1 MKAMLLAS
9 AKIGKTHGVNGY
21 LRLFSLSGEYSHLK
35 KLTSCSVVTKEGR
48 ELFLDVDSILVS
60 EGMFLIRFCGYES
73 PEKARALSQG
83 ILYIPRDKAPKLKK
97 GEYYVAD
104 LYNMEVLVEGNR
116 VGVVEGTWE
125 GAQALMLSVR
135 TDSDQKVYVVPN
147 LPVYVSSIDVDSNTL
162 VLEAP
167 YLLE

>member
-116 VGVVEGTWE
+116 VGVVEGPWE

-135 TDSDQKVYVVPN
+135 KDSDQKVYVVPN

>member
-21 LRLFSLSGEYSHLK
+21 LRLFSLSGEFSHLK

-116 VGVVEGTWE
+116 VGVVEDTWE

-135 TDSDQKVYVVPN
+135 KDSDQKVYVVPN

>member
-1 MKAMLLAS
+1 M
-9 AKIGKTHGVNGY
+9 
-21 LRLFSLSGEYSHLK
+21 
-35 KLTSCSVVTKEGR
+35 
-48 ELFLDVDSILVS
+48 
-60 EGMFLIRFCGYES
+60 
-73 PEKARALSQG
+73 
-83 ILYIPRDKAPKLKK
+83 
-97 GEYYVAD
+97 AD

-116 VGVVEGTWE
+116 VGVVEDTWE

-135 TDSDQKVYVVPN
+135 KDSDQKVYVVPN

>member
-116 VGVVEGTWE
+116 VGVVEDTWE

-135 TDSDQKVYVVPN
+135 KDNDQKVYVVPN

>member
-125 GAQALMLSVR
+125 GAQALMLIVR
-135 TDSDQKVYVVPN
+135 KDSDQKVYVVPN

>member
-104 LYNMEVLVEGNR
+104 LYNM
-116 VGVVEGTWE
+116 
-125 GAQALMLSVR
+125 
-135 TDSDQKVYVVPN
+135 
-147 LPVYVSSIDVDSNTL
+147 
-162 VLEAP
+162 
-167 YLLE
+167 

>member
-35 KLTSCSVVTKEGR
+35 KLTSCRVVTKEGR

-116 VGVVEGTWE
+116 VGVVEDTWE
-125 GAQALMLSVR
+125 GDQALMLSVR
-135 TDSDQKVYVVPN
+135 KDSDQKVYVVPN